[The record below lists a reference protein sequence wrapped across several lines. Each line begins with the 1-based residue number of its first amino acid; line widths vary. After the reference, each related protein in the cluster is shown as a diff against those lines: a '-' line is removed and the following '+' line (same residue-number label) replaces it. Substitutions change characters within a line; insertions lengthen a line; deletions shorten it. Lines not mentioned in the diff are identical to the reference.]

1 MNTGWSP
8 EESLPGCAELSDDRI
23 QWTRAFAGTITSKA
37 GGVGRVR
44 FGEQWSQVD
53 EPEVRPPA
61 QNANPPP
68 PFTW

>member
-1 MNTGWSP
+1 MHSPGPIGWAD
-8 EESLPGCAELSDDRI
+8 LGTD
-23 QWTRAFAGTITSKA
+23 GTITSKA

-44 FGEQWSQVD
+44 FGEQWNQVD